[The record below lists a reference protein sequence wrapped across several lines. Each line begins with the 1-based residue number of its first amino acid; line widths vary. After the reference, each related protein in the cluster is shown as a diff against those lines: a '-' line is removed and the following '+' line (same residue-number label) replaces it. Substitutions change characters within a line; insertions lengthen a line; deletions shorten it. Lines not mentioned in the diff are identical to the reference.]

1 MLEFSVACLLVLSH
15 FKTDKIAMNILFHPN
30 KDFRLGFKN
39 CSFVMTRPTQT
50 GGADSKYF
58 IEPLKSK
65 KNFFLVKK
73 TFPKVI
79 ILTLSLTFQIY
90 V

>member
-1 MLEFSVACLLVLSH
+1 
-15 FKTDKIAMNILFHPN
+15 
-30 KDFRLGFKN
+30 
-39 CSFVMTRPTQT
+39 MTRPTQT